1 MMLPV
6 GRTRVGVNRYTNLV
20 PFRSIH
26 DWTRVLV
33 CLSAHQRTTPLE
45 ALERLSVVGDAV
57 ATDLTAAHE
66 SIRGAVVLATCN
78 RFEAYFDLADGP
90 DDASP
95 LPAMDAAMERLA
107 ELSALPFRDVR
118 ETVEFAHGNHVAQHL
133 FSVASGLD
141 SVAVGEDEIAG
152 QVRRALDAARR
163 EGVTTAPLEHLF
175 QRATETSRAVKN
187 STKLGES
194 GRSLVRLAVEL
205 AGSRIGS
212 WEEARVLLVGTGR
225 YAAASLAALRD
236 VGAVDIRVHS
246 RSGRDRFAKR
256 EHLTTVSADAFAAEA
271 ARADVIVTCTT
282 TTDTFALDLEGHGA
296 ARSVVSTPQLII
308 DLGMPRNVD
317 PGLRSLP
324 DIELLDLDTIRVHA
338 PIDEFATIGEARLI
352 VQTAAQRHAMAR
364 RVHEVAPAVVHMR
377 THVQAV
383 LDREIER
390 ARSRGA
396 GAETEAALRHFS
408 GALLHG
414 LISQGHTLAAA
425 GSGAGWTSAVE
436 TVFPAAAGTPHA
448 TAAGPSQ
455 DSDGGR
461 G

>member
-20 PFRSIH
+20 PFRRFTTGPACSSASPPI
-26 DWTRVLV
+26 
-33 CLSAHQRTTPLE
+33 SAHPL
-45 ALERLSVVGDAV
+45 RGVG
-57 ATDLTAAHE
+57 ATVGGRRCGRDRLTAAHE

-118 ETVEFAHGNHVAQHL
+118 ETVEFGARQPRGAAPVLGGIGAR
-133 FSVASGLD
+133 

-246 RSGRDRFAKR
+246 RSGRDRFAKH

-296 ARSVVSTPQLII
+296 ARSGVSTPQLII

-338 PIDEFATIGEARLI
+338 PIDEFATIGEARSSCRPPLS
-352 VQTAAQRHAMAR
+352 VTRWRAACTRWR
-364 RVHEVAPAVVHMR
+364 PRSFRCAPTCR
-377 THVQAV
+377 TCS
-383 LDREIER
+383 I
-390 ARSRGA
+390 ARSSGRA
-396 GAETEAALRHFS
+396 HAAREPRPKPLS
-408 GALLHG
+408 A
-414 LISQGHTLAAA
+414 
-425 GSGAGWTSAVE
+425 TSPVRCC
-436 TVFPAAAGTPHA
+436 TV
-448 TAAGPSQ
+448 
-455 DSDGGR
+455 
-461 G
+461 